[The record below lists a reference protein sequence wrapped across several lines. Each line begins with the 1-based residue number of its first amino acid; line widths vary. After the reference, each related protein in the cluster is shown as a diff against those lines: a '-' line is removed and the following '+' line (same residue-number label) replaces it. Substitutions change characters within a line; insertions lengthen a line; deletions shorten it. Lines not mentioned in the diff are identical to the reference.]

1 MEQDELIFE
10 EVDMSQAPRGGQK
23 HTRRRAQLRRGRAGL
38 PRDSVEHRAGMQRAW
53 RAWQC
58 RGGRPSAGRKSCAP
72 SRGAIHW
79 DVCSR
84 KVTCTVTVT
93 GDGEIVLDLEQE
105 DDDPD
110 RVRLQDGAASLLGG
124 GWRKGPPAS

>member
-1 MEQDELIFE
+1 MGRSTPGGGHSSGGEEQGFPGTQWSTGREC
-10 EVDMSQAPRGGQK
+10 RGHGG
-23 HTRRRAQLRRGRAGL
+23 RGN
-38 PRDSVEHRAGMQRAW
+38 VE
-53 RAWQC
+53 
-58 RGGRPSAGRKSCAP
+58 GGRPSAGRKSCAP

-93 GDGEIVLDLEQE
+93 GDGEIVLDLEQD